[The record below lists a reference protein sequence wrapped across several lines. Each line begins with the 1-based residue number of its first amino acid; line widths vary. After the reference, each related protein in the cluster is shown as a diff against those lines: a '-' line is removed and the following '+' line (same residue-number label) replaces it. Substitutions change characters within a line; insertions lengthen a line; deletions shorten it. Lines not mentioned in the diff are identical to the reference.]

1 MPSRLYLK
9 LVAAFL
15 GVLLLVAVLTV
26 VLTRRATRLAF
37 GTYTERSAQAWAQRL
52 APVLADYYQRTGSWA
67 GVDIFLHM
75 AEMWPR
81 GHMGQ
86 GMMGNNLPGHM
97 TQFQSA
103 LLGRVLAQRL
113 VLVDADGQVILDTQG
128 VWEGQTV
135 PADALAVGVPIR
147 VGNAQVGTLLVL
159 PAGEAGVITLESQ
172 FLSAVNRAVL
182 GAVVI
187 ASAAALLL
195 VALVVYRVISPLRRL
210 QRAAQAIAKGDLS
223 QRVPILTH
231 DELGEVSLAFNEMAA
246 SLERAEKARRQM
258 VADVAHELRTP
269 LAVLQANLE
278 AMQDGVLPM
287 DLEQVQVLY
296 DQVQLL
302 NRLVADL
309 RLLSLAESGHLALEK
324 QPTALIPL
332 IQKVIGQF
340 ETAAAQKGVTL
351 EISAPENLPPLLL
364 DPQRIQQV
372 LVNLLD
378 NALRYTPAGGRIR
391 IEVVPGADERTVSIS
406 IADSGPGI
414 PREDLPHVFERFYRA
429 DKSRARASGGSGL
442 GLAIVKQLVHLHGGE
457 VSAESPIYTDAQ
469 GRGYGTR
476 LQFTLPRQTP

>member
-1 MPSRLYLK
+1 MPSRLYVK

-52 APVLADYYQRTGSWA
+52 APVLADYYQRTGSWE
-67 GVDIFLHM
+67 GIDMFLHM

-81 GHMGQ
+81 GRMGQ
-86 GMMGNNLPGHM
+86 GMMGNDGGHM
-97 TQFQSA
+97 MPFQPT

-113 VLVDADGQVILDTQG
+113 VLVDATGRVVLDTQG
-128 VWEGQTV
+128 LWEGQTA
-135 PADALAVGVPIR
+135 PAEAVALGAPIR

-159 PAGEAGVITLESQ
+159 PAGVAGVVTLESE

-182 GAVVI
+182 GAVII
-187 ASAAALLL
+187 ASVAALIL
-195 VALVVYRVISPLRRL
+195 VALIVYRIIAPLRRL
-210 QRAAQAIAKGDLS
+210 QRAAQAIAQGDLS
-223 QRVPILTH
+223 QRVPVATQ
-231 DELGEVSLAFNEMAA
+231 DEIGAVSFAFNEMAS

-309 RLLSLAESGHLALEK
+309 RLLSLAESGHLTLEK
-324 QPTALIPL
+324 QPTELLPL
-332 IQKVIGQF
+332 VQKVAGQF
-340 ETAAAQKGVTL
+340 ETAAAQKAVRLIIT
-351 EISAPENLPPLLL
+351 APDNLPALPL
-364 DPQRIQQV
+364 DAQRIQQV
-372 LVNLLD
+372 LANLLD
-378 NALRYTPAGGRIR
+378 NALRYTPEGGEIR
-391 IEVVPGADERTVSIS
+391 IEITPEQSRRRIVVAVS
-406 IADSGPGI
+406 DTGPGI
-414 PREDLPHVFERFYRA
+414 PHEDLPHVFERFYRA
-429 DKSRARASGGSGL
+429 DKSRTRSSGGSGL
-442 GLAIVKQLVHLHGGE
+442 GLAIVKQLVQLHGGE
-457 VSAESPIYTDAQ
+457 VRAISPIYTDPQ
-469 GRGYGTR
+469 GQSYGTR
-476 LQFTLPRQTP
+476 LEFTLPV